1 MGRPLYSSQVP
12 QAPPSPTPSPTP
24 TLPTSHTSST
34 TDGIHLIIEER
45 ADDSGLW
52 TALRHFYDHYHE
64 YDVDAALTPHSLVNN
79 LLSTHLNAVTA
90 LTTQRHVIA
99 EARAFAEAL
108 DLEGQQELVALARA
122 VATQA
127 RCVATDIEDALDA
140 CEDALID
147 AGLVYLFRRL
157 FPSAFQEQPAVVDPA
172 ALQRTHPGQPRPLAG
187 TIRRRS
193 SSPDERRVR
202 QRRDSDVEGH
212 PPTSPLAATP
222 PRPNTPPR
230 NPASPLSP
238 LVPENHAPTGMAN
251 SPPPLPIPPPGT
263 FAATHQPSSIPFAA
277 LPRPVAYAH
286 VPSTSAALHC
296 GFCLGVGHDYI
307 HCPLWICPGCHIAAP
322 GHHPHT
328 CPDPR
333 HPRTWNS
340 WAALYQSPGERVPTP
355 RPIDSISILRWPD
368 GPRPSDEPSTDDDAP
383 ME

>member
-12 QAPPSPTPSPTP
+12 QTPPSPTPSPTP

-108 DLEGQQELVALARA
+108 DVEGQQELVALARA

-147 AGLVYLFRRL
+147 AGLVYLFCRL

-172 ALQRTHPGQPRPLAG
+172 ALQRTRPGQPRPLAG

-222 PRPNTPPR
+222 P
-230 NPASPLSP
+230 
-238 LVPENHAPTGMAN
+238 
-251 SPPPLPIPPPGT
+251 
-263 FAATHQPSSIPFAA
+263 
-277 LPRPVAYAH
+277 
-286 VPSTSAALHC
+286 
-296 GFCLGVGHDYI
+296 
-307 HCPLWICPGCHIAAP
+307 
-322 GHHPHT
+322 
-328 CPDPR
+328 
-333 HPRTWNS
+333 
-340 WAALYQSPGERVPTP
+340 
-355 RPIDSISILRWPD
+355 
-368 GPRPSDEPSTDDDAP
+368 
-383 ME
+383 

>member
-34 TDGIHLIIEER
+34 TDGIPLIIEER

-108 DLEGQQELVALARA
+108 DVEGQQELVALARA

-157 FPSAFQEQPAVVDPA
+157 FPSAFQE
-172 ALQRTHPGQPRPLAG
+172 
-187 TIRRRS
+187 
-193 SSPDERRVR
+193 
-202 QRRDSDVEGH
+202 
-212 PPTSPLAATP
+212 
-222 PRPNTPPR
+222 
-230 NPASPLSP
+230 
-238 LVPENHAPTGMAN
+238 
-251 SPPPLPIPPPGT
+251 
-263 FAATHQPSSIPFAA
+263 
-277 LPRPVAYAH
+277 
-286 VPSTSAALHC
+286 
-296 GFCLGVGHDYI
+296 
-307 HCPLWICPGCHIAAP
+307 
-322 GHHPHT
+322 
-328 CPDPR
+328 
-333 HPRTWNS
+333 
-340 WAALYQSPGERVPTP
+340 
-355 RPIDSISILRWPD
+355 
-368 GPRPSDEPSTDDDAP
+368 
-383 ME
+383 